1 MVVKYLF
8 IKTIELYNP
17 HVIFPV
23 QFGAKSNTSIPKEGK
38 QDVTSPSTQI
48 KI

>member
-1 MVVKYLF
+1 MVVKYWF
-8 IKTIELYNP
+8 IKTIELYKT

-38 QDVTSPSTQI
+38 QDITSPSTKIQI
-48 KI
+48 